1 MSVLIPPSS
10 AQLRGELNT
19 TALTLPDDLT
29 YDEWVEYGHQL
40 DHVTRAAQC
49 WLGDW
54 WRFGS
59 HRYGE
64 RAKAVD
70 GIDWDFQTCANAGWV
85 AGRIESSRRREV
97 LPWSHHAEV
106 AALDVADQ
114 EHFLDRWTGQA
125 IEDGNPP
132 PRHVVRAKFAA

>member
-40 DHVTRAAQC
+40 DHVTRAAQW

-54 WRFGS
+54 WRF
-59 HRYGE
+59 RQPPLR
-64 RAKAVD
+64 RARQS
-70 GIDWDFQTCANAGWV
+70 G
-85 AGRIESSRRREV
+85 
-97 LPWSHHAEV
+97 
-106 AALDVADQ
+106 
-114 EHFLDRWTGQA
+114 
-125 IEDGNPP
+125 
-132 PRHVVRAKFAA
+132 